1 MLTMNNLQLLFW
13 ALGAIFAGLAVAQL
27 ISRLIWRHRNKVL
40 YERVM
45 WDQTAEIAAQTQQ
58 MKRIAYALE
67 VIASQFPENK
77 APYFER
83 LLMTLQE
90 WTPARR

>member
-1 MLTMNNLQLLFW
+1 MTPLQLTFW
-13 ALGAIFAGLAVAQL
+13 AFAAVFMGLAVAKL
-27 ISRLIWRHRNKVL
+27 LSNLMWARRSKAL
-40 YERVM
+40 YDRVM

-58 MKRIAYALE
+58 MKRIAFALE
-67 VIASQFPENK
+67 HIAGQFPENK

>member
-1 MLTMNNLQLLFW
+1 MTNLILLLVGF
-13 ALGAIFAGLAVAQL
+13 GFAGLFLCELFFRYLPARRSRQAVD
-27 ISRLIWRHRNKVL
+27 RVL
-40 YERVM
+40 
-45 WDQTAEIAAQTQQ
+45 WDESAEIAAQTQQ

-67 VIASQFPENK
+67 VIAAQFPEDK
-77 APYFER
+77 PPYFER